1 MSARPSASEA
11 ECDTNT
17 IPITRLAPS
26 AGILHCRTTFGNHN
40 CEAETRVAI
49 QSIERAAAI
58 LRALAGGSR
67 RLGVSEIA
75 DRLGLA
81 KGTVHGLLQ
90 TLRDEGFVEQDP
102 ESGKY
107 QLGAALLQL
116 GNIYLDVNELRGRSL
131 AWADSLAVRTSEA
144 VRVGSLHGDGVLI
157 IHHVFRPDNSLQIL
171 EVGAQLPLHATALGK
186 ALLAFRPELTD
197 ELLARGLPR
206 LTQATLTT
214 AAALRKALD
223 AVRDTGWAAERDE
236 AVIGESS
243 IAAPIFDRRGDAAGA
258 IGVAGPTDRLY
269 DGGDAQAAIV
279 GHVREAARAITRDL
293 GGQRR

>member
-1 MSARPSASEA
+1 
-11 ECDTNT
+11 
-17 IPITRLAPS
+17 
-26 AGILHCRTTFGNHN
+26 
-40 CEAETRVAI
+40 
-49 QSIERAAAI
+49 
-58 LRALAGGSR
+58 
-67 RLGVSEIA
+67 VSEIA

-131 AWADSLAVRTSEA
+131 AWADSLAVRTGEA

-197 ELLARGLPR
+197 ELVDHGLPR
-206 LTQATLTT
+206 LTQATLVTG
-214 AAALRKALD
+214 AALRKALD
-223 AVRDTGWAAERDE
+223 AVRDHGWAAEREE

-258 IGVAGPTDRLY
+258 IGIAGPTDRLY
-269 DGGDAQAAIV
+269 PGREADAGIV